1 MDGCLRAL
9 RWNERYSDSQRR
21 IRGMLYFSFAILLL
35 TESVVYLT
43 HFQSVDHE
51 SLFGNERAIGKGG
64 KISRSFS
71 R

>member
-9 RWNERYSDSQRR
+9 RGNERYPDSQRR
-21 IRGMLYFSFAILLL
+21 IRGMFYFTFAILLL

-51 SLFGNERAIGKGG
+51 SLSGSERAIGKGG
-64 KISRSFS
+64 KISRILS